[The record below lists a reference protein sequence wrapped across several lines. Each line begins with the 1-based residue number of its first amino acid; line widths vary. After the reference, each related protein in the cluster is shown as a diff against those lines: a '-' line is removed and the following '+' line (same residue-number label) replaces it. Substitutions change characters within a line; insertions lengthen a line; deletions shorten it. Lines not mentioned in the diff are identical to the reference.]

1 MLPATVNSL
10 NVHTERHNDLE
21 IRILRLI
28 ISHSDL
34 DSLIRD
40 LNHLKIIL
48 HLLLQDSVVQDD
60 TSATMDTS

>member
-1 MLPATVNSL
+1 VLPATVNSL
-10 NVHTERHNDLE
+10 NVHTKRHNDLE

>member
-1 MLPATVNSL
+1 VLTATVNSL